1 MVTGAKQKAFPD
13 VGDPAPDFELP
24 STDNTTVRLSDLRGE
39 VVVLLFYPAAFS
51 PVCSAEHPV
60 CSAELPA
67 FAMHG
72 ARLFG
77 ISTDNTWALKAF
89 ASELNLH
96 YPLLSDFWPH
106 GEVSKRYG
114 MFRPEGTS
122 SRATVIIDAE
132 GIIRYRK
139 VIPILE
145 QRDVKELL
153 EAVKDIAG

>member
-1 MVTGAKQKAFPD
+1 MVTAAKEGSFPD

-24 STDNTTVRLSDLRGE
+24 STDNTNVRLSDLRGE

-60 CSAELPA
+60 CSGEMPA
-67 FAMHG
+67 FTVRG

-89 ASELNLH
+89 AAELSLH

-114 MFRPEGTS
+114 LLRPEGTS

-139 VIPILE
+139 VVPILE
-145 QRDVKELL
+145 QRDVQELL
-153 EAVKDIAG
+153 EAVEKITA

>member
-1 MVTGAKQKAFPD
+1 MVVAAKKESFPD

-39 VVVLLFYPAAFS
+39 IVVLLFYPAAFS

-60 CSAELPA
+60 CSGELPA
-67 FAMHG
+67 FAAKG
-72 ARLFG
+72 ARMFG
-77 ISTDNTWALKAF
+77 VSTDNTWALKAF

-114 MFRPEGTS
+114 MLRPEGTS
-122 SRATVIIDAE
+122 SRATVIIDGE

-145 QRDVKELL
+145 QRDVQELL
-153 EAVKDIAG
+153 EAVEKLAA

>member
-1 MVTGAKQKAFPD
+1 MKAKKGSFPD

-24 STDNTTVRLSDLRGE
+24 STDNTTVRLADFRGE

-51 PVCSAEHPV
+51 PVCSVEHPV
-60 CSAELPA
+60 CSAGLPA
-67 FAMHG
+67 FAGQG

-114 MFRPEGTS
+114 LLRPEGTS
-122 SRATVIIDAE
+122 ARATVIVDRE

-139 VIPILE
+139 VVPILE
-145 QRDVKELL
+145 QRDVNELL
-153 EAVKDIAG
+153 EAVKEVAG